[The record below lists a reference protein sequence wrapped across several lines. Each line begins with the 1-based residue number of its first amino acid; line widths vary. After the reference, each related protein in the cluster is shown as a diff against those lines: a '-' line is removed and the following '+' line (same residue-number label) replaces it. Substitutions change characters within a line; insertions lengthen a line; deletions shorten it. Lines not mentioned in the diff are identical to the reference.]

1 MVNQIGESF
10 SSPKQ
15 INEPERIA
23 QQRDH
28 FKRKADELLEQ
39 QEKKRAKREAENPV
53 AEVLRAYGYVKPG
66 ESAVT
71 VTEGLPAAKCAKGP
85 DAKGSYTCEES

>member
-1 MVNQIGESF
+1 MQKKRVNQIGESF

-23 QQRDH
+23 QLRDH

-39 QEKKRAKREAENPV
+39 QEKKRAKREAEVPV
-53 AEVLRAYGYVKPG
+53 A
-66 ESAVT
+66 
-71 VTEGLPAAKCAKGP
+71 
-85 DAKGSYTCEES
+85 